1 MASVAVSALAAYS
14 GLFLAAFLAATL
26 VPAQSEAVLASLLAI
41 GHYSP
46 TLLILVAGTGNVLGS
61 VVNWLLGR
69 GIERYRE
76 ARWFPVSAKSLERA
90 GHWYRRYGWWSLL
103 ASWLPIVGDPLTL
116 AAGIMREPFPRFL
129 LIVTI
134 AKFGRY
140 IVLAAMVLQWL

>member
-1 MASVAVSALAAYS
+1 MNTLAAYG

-26 VPAQSEAVLASLLAI
+26 IPAQSEAVLASLLAI
-41 GHYSP
+41 GDYSP
-46 TLLILVAGTGNVLGS
+46 GLLILVAGTGNVLGS

-90 GHWYRRYGWWSLL
+90 GYWYRRYGWWSLL
-103 ASWLPIVGDPLTL
+103 ASWMPIVGDPLTL

-129 LIVTI
+129 LVVII

-140 IVLAAMVLQWL
+140 IVLAAAVLQWL

>member
-76 ARWFPVSAKSLERA
+76 ARWFPSVQKAWSVPATGIAATAGGACWRA
-90 GHWYRRYGWWSLL
+90 GCPSS
-103 ASWLPIVGDPLTL
+103 AIP
-116 AAGIMREPFPRFL
+116 
-129 LIVTI
+129 
-134 AKFGRY
+134 
-140 IVLAAMVLQWL
+140 